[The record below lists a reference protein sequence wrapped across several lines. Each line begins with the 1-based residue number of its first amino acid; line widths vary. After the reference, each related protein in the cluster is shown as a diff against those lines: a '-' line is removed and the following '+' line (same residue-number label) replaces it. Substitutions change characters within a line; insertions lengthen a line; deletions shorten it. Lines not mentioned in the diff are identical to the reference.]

1 MCTHRVTHAPRVT
14 LRHVHTGRRVCWGAQ
29 VLRHTHTP
37 TGTHTNA
44 ETRTHSHP
52 DTQTDTETLEH
63 AKTRRRAVTAETPR
77 TPTWV
82 RAANSRESRAGRRV
96 CLLEPPAGPYLGR
109 VEQVE
114 QRPLPD
120 AQHPGSAPG
129 AWCSRVNP
137 DFAFCEAVWG
147 GTWPGSQSLQGEVPA
162 PPLPGWVTS
171 GELLDLSVSQ
181 D

>member
-1 MCTHRVTHAPRVT
+1 MCTHRVTHTPRVT
-14 LRHVHTGRRVCWGAQ
+14 LRHVHTGRHVCWGAQ

-37 TGTHTNA
+37 TGMHANA

-63 AKTRRRAVTAETPR
+63 AKTRRHAVTAETPR

-82 RAANSRESRAGRRV
+82 RAELVGGCV
-96 CLLEPPAGPYLGR
+96 CLSHRLVPAWAAW
-109 VEQVE
+109 EQVE